1 MIRLRGPGRE
11 PLQPEPAAAV
21 VSAGR
26 EADPVPG
33 EISLGE
39 YRSLVRLA
47 ALLLHDAPAAEDVV
61 QEAFATVHPGRRR
74 PRDRGKAL
82 SCLRR
87 EVISRSRLV
96 VSHRAVA
103 GRTVPAFILGR
114 PGAEPGAVALLAHS
128 AFLAALRSLPR
139 LQREAIVLRYYAGLP
154 EGEAAASM
162 RISRGAVRHYTALG
176 MAALKPV
183 LEQDAR

>member
-1 MIRLRGPGRE
+1 MGRLPATMYKAIRPGAPIGCLRLA
-11 PLQPEPAAAV
+11 PLPPVPAA
-21 VSAGR
+21 SAGR
-26 EADPVPG
+26 EADPGPG

-61 QEAFATVHPGRRR
+61 QEAFAAVHAGRRR

-87 EVISRSRLV
+87 EVISRSRLA

-128 AFLAALRSLPR
+128 AFLAALRSLPC

-154 EGEAAASM
+154 
-162 RISRGAVRHYTALG
+162 R
-176 MAALKPV
+176 
-183 LEQDAR
+183 ARQPRQWG